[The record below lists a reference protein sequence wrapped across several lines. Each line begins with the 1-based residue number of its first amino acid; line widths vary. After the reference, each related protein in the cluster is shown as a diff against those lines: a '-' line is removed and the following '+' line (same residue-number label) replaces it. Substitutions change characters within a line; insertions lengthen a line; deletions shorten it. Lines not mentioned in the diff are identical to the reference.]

1 MKHDW
6 RNAVQRTIIGF
17 MIAAL
22 IGLMFDT
29 VAWSLAIT
37 GIGYLIWHYI
47 QLNKLQTWLQTS
59 DVNDP
64 PYSYGLWGAL
74 FDDVY
79 RLQRRQKKS
88 RKRLKAVI
96 RRVQDSTTALR
107 DGVLMVNSSAEL
119 EWWNAAAGQLL
130 GLKEEHDIAHPI
142 TNIVRAPEFKA
153 YFEATDYNQ
162 PLELASPV
170 NREQILQIHITIFG
184 KKDRLI
190 VCRDITHM
198 KQLEAMRQ
206 DFIANASH
214 ELRTPLTVISGY
226 LETFIEYEDT
236 LSPRWGRALNQMHQ
250 QSQRMQG
257 LIDDLLML
265 SRLENSNEQQHTK
278 VPMKALLKTIEED
291 AKTLSAG
298 KHKVT
303 LECEDVNVLG
313 NNSELNSAFS
323 NLIFNAIKYTPE
335 GGEINIKWY
344 KSKQGFVFSVQD
356 NGLGIDNLH
365 IPRLTERF
373 YRADP
378 SRHSE
383 TGGTGLGLAI
393 VKHVLLR
400 HEGKLNIQSSLGQG
414 STFTCNI
421 PLSRAA

>member
-1 MKHDW
+1 
-6 RNAVQRTIIGF
+6 
-17 MIAAL
+17 
-22 IGLMFDT
+22 MFDE

-47 QLNKLQTWLQTS
+47 QLNKLQAWLETS

-96 RRVQDSTTALR
+96 RKVQDSTTALR
-107 DGVLMVNSSAEL
+107 DGVLMVNSQAEL
-119 EWWNAAAGQLL
+119 EWWNQAAGSLL
-130 GLKEEHDIAHPI
+130 GLKEQHDIGHPI
-142 TNIVRAPEFKA
+142 TNLVRAPEFKA
-153 YFEATDYNQ
+153 YFEATDYQ
-162 PLELASPV
+162 FPLELPSPI
-170 NREQILQIHITIFG
+170 NNEQIIQIHITLFG
-184 KKDRLI
+184 KKDRLVI
-190 VCRDITHM
+190 CRDITHM

-226 LETFIEYEDT
+226 LETFIEYQNDI
-236 LSPRWGRALNQMHQ
+236 SPRWGRALHQMHQ
-250 QSQRMQG
+250 QSQRMEN

-265 SRLENSNEQQHTK
+265 SQLENKEDLHHSK
-278 VPMKALLKTIEED
+278 VPMKPLLNRLKED
-291 AKTLSAG
+291 AEALSNG
-298 KHKVT
+298 KHTIHMTCDKF
-303 LECEDVNVLG
+303 DIIG
-313 NNSELNSAFS
+313 NESELSSAFS

-335 GGEINIKWY
+335 AGEIHIKWF
-344 KSKQGFVFSVQD
+344 KDQSGINLSVQD
-356 NGLGIDNLH
+356 NGLGIDSVH

-400 HEGKLNIQSSLGQG
+400 HDGQLDVQSALGKG
-414 STFTCNI
+414 STFTCHLPI
-421 PLSRAA
+421 SRMA

>member
-1 MKHDW
+1 MKQDW
-6 RNAVQRTIIGF
+6 RNAVKRTIMGF
-17 MIAAL
+17 VFAGL
-22 IGLMFDT
+22 IGVMFDL

-37 GIGYLIWHYI
+37 GMGYLIWHYI
-47 QLNKLQTWLQTS
+47 QLNKLQSWLETS
-59 DVNDP
+59 EINDP

-79 RLQRRQKKS
+79 RLQRRQRKS
-88 RKRLKAVI
+88 RKRLKGVI

-119 EWWNAAAGQLL
+119 EWWNEAAGNLL
-130 GLKEEHDIAHPI
+130 GLKEQHDIGHPI
-142 TNIVRAPEFKA
+142 TNLVRAPEFKE
-153 YFEATDYNQ
+153 YFEHAQYDQ
-162 PLELASPV
+162 PLELVSPI
-170 NREQILQIHITIFG
+170 NQEQVLQIHLTLFG

-226 LETFIEYEDT
+226 LETLIEYGDSFE
-236 LSPRWGRALNQMHQ
+236 PRWGRALNQMHQ
-250 QSQRMQG
+250 QSQRMQS

-265 SRLENSNEQQHTK
+265 SRLENSDDFQHVK
-278 VPMKALLKTIEED
+278 VPLKSVLTRIEND
-291 AKTLSAG
+291 AKAFSAG
-298 KHKVT
+298 KHTIT
-303 LECEDVNVLG
+303 LDCEDINVMG
-313 NNSELNSAFS
+313 NESELNSAFS
-323 NLIFNAIKYTPE
+323 NLIFNAVKYTPE
-335 GGEINIKWY
+335 GGNVDIKCCQNKKGIY
-344 KSKQGFVFSVQD
+344 FSVTD
-356 NGLGIDNLH
+356 NGLGIDSLH

-400 HEGKLNIQSSLGQG
+400 HEGKLTIESFLGHG
-414 STFTCNI
+414 STFTCYLPNDK
-421 PLSRAA
+421 AN